1 MSVTAA
7 ALPVDVEGD
16 GGQRLRRG
24 EVLVLS
30 LMKILLGYLI
40 MMKFLLIAFWRLCGC
55 VSIGN

>member
-30 LMKILLGYLI
+30 LMKNTAGIFDNDEVFANRVLAL
-40 MMKFLLIAFWRLCGC
+40 MWLC
-55 VSIGN
+55 IYR